1 MLFNS
6 LDFIIFFPVVA
17 FLYFLIPAKGKHVW
31 LLLASYYFYMSW
43 NAGYAVLI
51 LCSTVI
57 TYTCGRLLERAGQI
71 GDEKKKRFWKTCCLT
86 ASLTANLFLLF
97 LFKYYGFAAS
107 ALERS
112 EERRVGKEGM

>member
-57 TYTCGRLLERAGQI
+57 TYTCGRLLER
-71 GDEKKKRFWKTCCLT
+71 
-86 ASLTANLFLLF
+86 
-97 LFKYYGFAAS
+97 
-107 ALERS
+107 S
-112 EERRVGKEGM
+112 EHHTTELQTQFRISEYEL